1 MSDAARS
8 GLLDDAA
15 DAKQRWWTGN
25 RGIYT
30 QRAFRARWPFVAVAI
45 LLPILVPAIHAIA
58 QGAAR
63 QVGAVTLVLMVP
75 FCLCYMIFPYV
86 LYETR
91 PLAVRLGFVAG
102 MLALAWLLVAN
113 GASVYFLVYAMTVV
127 ALGVPPGWFLI
138 FDGLSIGVAYGI
150 LLLGGPLNGTVG
162 DVGTVTGVTVALF
175 FVGRL
180 IHTVRHLR
188 AAQEE
193 IATLAVTAERERLA
207 RDLHDILGHS
217 LTTVTVK
224 AGLARRVLESA
235 GDVDRA
241 ITEIREVE
249 QLSRS
254 ALSDV
259 RATVSDYREVSLPAE
274 VVGARAALR
283 AAEIDADL
291 PFAVDNVRPDLQQ
304 AFGYVLREAVT
315 NVIRH
320 SGAKQVRVRLGRTWI
335 EITDDGKG
343 TTGTAGNGLRGLGE
357 RLAEI
362 GGTIRAE
369 PREGGGFRVRAEV
382 TDPTESRRTR
392 SAADLLV

>member
-1 MSDAARS
+1 MNDAVRGAILGDAGDAR
-8 GLLDDAA
+8 
-15 DAKQRWWTGN
+15 QRWWTGA
-25 RGIYT
+25 RGIST
-30 QRAFRARWPFVAVAI
+30 RERFRARWPVVAVVI
-45 LLPILVPAIHAIA
+45 LLPILVPAVRAVA
-58 QGAAR
+58 RGEAR
-63 QVGAVTLVLMVP
+63 QVGTVTLALLVP
-75 FCLCYMIFPYV
+75 FCLCYLFFPYV
-86 LYETR
+86 LAETR
-91 PLAVRLGFVAG
+91 PLAVRLGFVLG

-113 GASVYFLVYAMTVV
+113 DASVYFLVYAMTVV
-127 ALGVPPGWFLI
+127 ALGVPPGWFAI
-138 FDGLSIGVAYGI
+138 FDGLSIAAAYGI
-150 LLLGGPLNGTVG
+150 LLLGGHLNGTVG

-193 IATLAVTAERERLA
+193 IATLAVTTERERLA

-217 LTTVTVK
+217 LTTITVK
-224 AGLARRVLESA
+224 AGLARRMLESA
-235 GDVDRA
+235 RDVDRA

-274 VVGARAALR
+274 VAGARAALR
-283 AAEIDADL
+283 AAGIDADL
-291 PFAVDNVRPDLQQ
+291 PSAVDNVRPGLQQ
-304 AFGYVLREAVT
+304 VFGYVLREAVT

-320 SGAKQVRVRLGRTWI
+320 SGAKEVQVRLGRTWI

-343 TTGTAGNGLRGLGE
+343 TTATAGNGLRGLRE

-362 GGTIRAE
+362 GGALRAE
-369 PREGGGFRVRAEV
+369 PRENGGFRVRAEV
-382 TDPTESRRTR
+382 AEKLEGV
-392 SAADLLV
+392 A

>member
-1 MSDAARS
+1 MNVAFRG
-8 GLLDDAA
+8 GLLGETA
-15 DAKQRWWTGN
+15 DARLSWWSASRSAYARDRVSHRWLV
-25 RGIYT
+25 I
-30 QRAFRARWPFVAVAI
+30 AVVV
-45 LLPILVPAIHAIA
+45 LLPILMPAVRAVS
-58 QGAAR
+58 QGEVR
-63 QVGAVTLVLMVP
+63 QVGIATLVLLIP
-75 FCLCYMIFPYV
+75 FAFCYLIFPYV
-86 LYETR
+86 LFPAR
-91 PLAVRLGFVAG
+91 PLAVQLGFVLG
-102 MLALAWLLVAN
+102 MLALAWLLVTN
-113 GASVYFLVYAMTVV
+113 GASVYVLTYAMTVA
-127 ALGVPPGWFLI
+127 ALGVPPGWFLV
-138 FDGLSIGVAYGI
+138 FDGLSICAAYAI
-150 LLLGGPLNGTVG
+150 VLTGGPLNGTVG
-162 DVGTVTGVTVALF
+162 DVGTVTGLTIALF

-180 IHTVRHLR
+180 AHAVRHLR

-193 IATLAVTAERERLA
+193 IATLAVTTERERLA

-217 LTTVTVK
+217 LTTITVK
-224 AGLARRVLESA
+224 AGLARRVLESSS
-235 GDVDRA
+235 DVDRA

-291 PFAVDNVRPDLQQ
+291 PSAVDNVRPDLQQ

-335 EITDDGKG
+335 EITDDGEG
-343 TTGTAGNGLRGLGE
+343 TTATAGNGLRGLGE

-362 GGTIRAE
+362 GGTLRAE
-369 PREGGGFRVRAEV
+369 PRENGGFRVRAEV
-382 TDPTESRRTR
+382 TEKLEG
-392 SAADLLV
+392 AA